1 MEHNRPWNELGLQ
14 KKKGNKMWTSMFL
27 CFQATFLLE
36 YLKHGDSKKRSGR
49 FQATLRYGP
58 LELVFC
64 VAGSKCPQ
72 FHVIV
77 QKNTSKIQ
85 HIDLTRP
92 EIVIL

>member
-1 MEHNRPWNELGLQ
+1 MNWDY
-14 KKKGNKMWTSMFL
+14 KKKKVTKCGLL

-92 EIVIL
+92 EIVVL